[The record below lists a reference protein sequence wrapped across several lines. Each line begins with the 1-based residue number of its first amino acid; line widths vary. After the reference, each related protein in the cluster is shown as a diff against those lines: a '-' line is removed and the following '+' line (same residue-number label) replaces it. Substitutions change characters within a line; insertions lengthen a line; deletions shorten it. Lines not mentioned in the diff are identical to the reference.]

1 MRSNLYIKSG
11 FEIIF
16 FKELFLQFCHTEKHY
31 RIYRMK
37 FISAQEVSK
46 HNKREDCWVIIH
58 DKVYDLTNF
67 LPEHPGGI
75 KVILNQAGKDATSA
89 FDLIHP
95 LDIINQYL
103 PPEVCLGNIDPA
115 TMVKTVKSETEEDKR
130 RRQAIEN
137 KPALSEMLN
146 LYDFEAVAS
155 QVLSTEAWAYYS
167 SGADDEI
174 TLREN
179 HNAFQRIWLRP
190 RVMRDVT
197 YVNTRTKLLGY
208 DSSFPVYITAT
219 ALGKLGH
226 PEGEVVLTRAAHA
239 QNIIQMLPT
248 LASCS
253 LDEMSNARGEGQI
266 LFYQL
271 YVNRNRDITKKVVE
285 AAEQK
290 GCKALFI
297 TVDAPQL
304 GRREKDMRVKFID
317 APPDVQDEKDIRRD
331 QGAARAISSFIDTGL
346 NWKDLEWF
354 RSITKMPII
363 LKGIQTPEDAILA
376 AKYGCEGIVLS
387 NHGGRQ
393 LDFAR
398 SGIEILPEVV
408 EVLKKEGFYNKM
420 EVYVDGGIRR
430 GTDIF
435 KAIALGAKAV
445 GIGRPLLY
453 AMASYGQAGVERALQ
468 LLKDEF
474 ELAMRLAGANTL
486 ADIQPE
492 MVDIKNLTDHVFIP
506 KDYLFS
512 NVYDKPI
519 PKRSKL

>member
-1 MRSNLYIKSG
+1 
-11 FEIIF
+11 
-16 FKELFLQFCHTEKHY
+16 
-31 RIYRMK
+31 MK
-37 FISAQEVSK
+37 LISAQEVSK
-46 HNKREDCWVIIH
+46 HNSREDCWVIIH

-67 LPEHPGGI
+67 LPEHPGGS
-75 KVILNQAGKDATSA
+75 KVILNQAGKDATA
-89 FDLIHP
+89 VFDPIHP
-95 LDIINQYL
+95 LDIIEQHL
-103 PPEVCLGNIDPA
+103 PPEACLGSIDPA
-115 TMVKTVKSETEEDKR
+115 TIVKIAKVETEEDKR
-130 RRQAIEN
+130 RRRANEN
-137 KPALSEMLN
+137 KPKLGEMLN

-155 QVLSTEAWAYYS
+155 QILSAETWAYYS

-179 HNAFQRIWLRP
+179 HSAFQRIWLRP

-197 YVNTRTKLLGY
+197 HVDTRTKLLGY
-208 DSSFPVYITAT
+208 DSSFPLYITAT

-226 PEGEVVLTRAAHA
+226 PEGEVVLTRAAHT
-239 QNIIQMLPT
+239 QNIIQMIPT

-253 LDEMSNARGEGQI
+253 LNEMTTARQEGQI
-266 LFYQL
+266 QFFQL
-271 YVNRNRDITKKVVE
+271 YVNKNRNITQKVIQT
-285 AAEQK
+285 AEQK

-304 GRREKDMRVKFID
+304 GRREKDMRVKFVH
-317 APPDVQDEKDIRRD
+317 APPHIQDEKDIRRD
-331 QGAARAISSFIDTGL
+331 QGVARAISSFIDSGL
-346 NWKDLEWF
+346 SWKDLEWF

-363 LKGIQTPEDAILA
+363 LKGIQTPEDAVLA

-408 EVLKKEGFYNKM
+408 EVLKKEGLYDKM
-420 EVYVDGGIRR
+420 EIYVDGGIRR

-468 LLKDEF
+468 LLKDEL

-486 ADIQPE
+486 ADIRPE

-512 NVYDKPI
+512 DVYTKLV

>member
-1 MRSNLYIKSG
+1 MRL
-11 FEIIF
+11 
-16 FKELFLQFCHTEKHY
+16 
-31 RIYRMK
+31 
-37 FISAQEVSK
+37 ISAQEISE

-58 DKVYDLTNF
+58 GKVYDLTNF

-75 KVILNQAGKDATSA
+75 KVILNQAGKDATAA
-89 FDLIHP
+89 FDPIHP
-95 LDIINQYL
+95 LDIIQKYL
-103 PPEVCLGNIDPA
+103 PPEVCLGEVDP
-115 TMVKTVKSETEEDKR
+115 TTVVKTAKVETEEEKR
-130 RRQAIEN
+130 RRKAIEN
-137 KPALSEMLN
+137 KPAISEMLN
-146 LYDFEAVAS
+146 MYDFEAVAS
-155 QVLSTEAWAYYS
+155 QVLTPEAWAYFS

-179 HNAFQRIWLRP
+179 HNAFHRIWLRP
-190 RVMRDVT
+190 RVMRDVAH
-197 YVNTRTKLLGY
+197 VDTKTKVLGY
-208 DSSFPVYITAT
+208 ETSFPLYITAT

-226 PEGEVVLTRAAHA
+226 PEGEVVLTRAAHTH
-239 QNIIQMLPT
+239 NIIQMLPT

-253 LDEMSNARGEGQI
+253 IDDMTNARGEGQI
-266 LFYQL
+266 QFFQL
-271 YVNRNRDITKKVVE
+271 YVNRNKSITQKVVQ

-304 GRREKDMRVKFID
+304 GKREKDIRVKFVD
-317 APPDVQDEKDIRRD
+317 APPDIQDEKDLRRD
-331 QGAARAISSFIDTGL
+331 QGAARAISSFIDPAL

-354 RSITKMPII
+354 RSITKMPIV
-363 LKGIQTPEDAILA
+363 LKGIQTSEDAILA
-376 AKYGCEGIVLS
+376 AKYGCDGIVIS

-398 SGIEILPEVV
+398 SGIEILPEIV
-408 EVLKKEGFYNKM
+408 EALKKEGLYNKI
-420 EVYVDGGIRR
+420 ELYVDGGVRR

-453 AMASYGQAGVERALQ
+453 AMSTYGQAGVERALH
-468 LLKDEF
+468 LLRDEL
-474 ELAMRLAGANTL
+474 EMAMRLTGANTL
-486 ADIQPE
+486 DDIRPE

-512 NVYDKPI
+512 NVYDKLL
-519 PKRSKL
+519 PKNSKL